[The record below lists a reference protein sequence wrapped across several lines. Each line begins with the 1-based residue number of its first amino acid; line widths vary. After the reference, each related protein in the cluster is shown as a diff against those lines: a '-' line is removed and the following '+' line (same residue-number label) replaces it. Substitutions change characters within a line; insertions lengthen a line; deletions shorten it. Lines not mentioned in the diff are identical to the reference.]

1 MKKLF
6 TIILVALS
14 TFIEASAQALITNES
29 LTREKRKV
37 TVKFDVDSR
46 ENSVSSK
53 LKEVLVPFIYNG
65 TETMWLNT
73 VEVYG
78 KDRFKRERQT
88 NHINGNKLDNRAENL
103 EWCTSAEN
111 IQHSIKTGL
120 RPSKPS
126 TSKAVARSDGAVFRS
141 LNDAAKATGASRG
154 SIWQQIKGER
164 THVHGYQFAYVA
176 EE

>member
-1 MKKLF
+1 M
-6 TIILVALS
+6 
-14 TFIEASAQALITNES
+14 IEYKDIAGYEGMY
-29 LTREKRKV
+29 V
-37 TVKFDVDSR
+37 
-46 ENSVSSK
+46 VSSDGDIVSLPRSIK
-53 LKEVLVPFIYNG
+53 SKGSGKRMLPKKTLRQNVLSNG
-65 TETMWLNT
+65 YKQVSLC
-73 VEVYG
+73 
-78 KDRFKRERQT
+78 KDGVVKKQLVHRIVAEAFMPNHDGYQV